1 MSCKFSFK
9 YTNQTLIYSHSKY
22 AFFCSSRGHYWAPGG
37 GRAINPT
44 HMYSPH
50 HVQQTMLSHIYILE
64 FYLFPIFHIFIML
77 VSVFDGYCETL
88 IWWKKKKESK
98 LNHFYFAALIFM
110 ICFTCIILN
119 KYMQWVFRCD
129 LSEIHLAVMSRCQG
143 HCLESCLV
151 TSVQQ
156 VSEAQEFLNS
166 QVIVITGD
174 GTPSDS
180 VWGPPVD
187 NRDLWWLNQLSSLCA
202 YSGNLYHKQLS
213 KMLKTYMAIL
223 HTDYLFLYLCFINS
237 GIGWTWNN

>member
-1 MSCKFSFK
+1 MGIVRLWSD
-9 YTNQTLIYSHSKY
+9 
-22 AFFCSSRGHYWAPGG
+22 
-37 GRAINPT
+37 
-44 HMYSPH
+44 
-50 HVQQTMLSHIYILE
+50 E
-64 FYLFPIFHIFIML
+64 
-77 VSVFDGYCETL
+77 
-88 IWWKKKKESK
+88 KKKKESK